1 MEEAKGQSILDKMLT
16 TFINTLV
23 KAAENE
29 AQTHFGKNLEEVL
42 KHFMAKVNSD
52 FEKQCLLWY
61 FTKKGQTM
69 TVSSEV
75 FERIAKAAVASRA
88 ASEKL
93 FHGPQKVIIK
103 GKVYYSQTISFY
115 ENDEFDYALGCA
127 TIFFDEEG
135 VPVGLKDIY
144 DFNEAKHRDT
154 NAESD
159 TTFMA
164 KFEKANLAK
173 SYANFMAL
181 TTTNL
186 MTDVSRAISSCIIA
200 LFCCLLPVFSIT
212 GEHPVLIISSYN
224 PDAGRTSGNISDF
237 MEEFQRLGGTNTIA
251 LENMNCKS
259 FSESPLWERRMVE
272 LLSKYQGDNSPAL
285 TVLIGQEAWA
295 AYLSLPDSIR
305 GNTPVVSALSSRNA
319 ILLPGDTVDLKT
331 WMPESVDFFT
341 DFPSSPIKAG
351 FVYEYDVEANI
362 NMIKQMYPGTKNI
375 AFVSDN
381 SYGGVAMQA
390 YVVKEMQKFPELN
403 LILLDGR
410 VHTIYTICDRL
421 HELPENTAILMGT
434 WRVDMNDGYFMRNAT
449 YAMMEAAP
457 TLPTFSLS
465 SVGLGYWAVA
475 GVVPAYRALGKEMA
489 RQSYRLLTT
498 PQDSETHM
506 EIIPNE
512 TILDGKLVKEKKL
525 NIAGLPQPVKM
536 LNVTPSFYEQYKY
549 HIWSVGAVLLV
560 LLGGLFVSLYFYY
573 HTKKLKD
580 ELEVSEGALREA
592 KDRAEE
598 SSRLKSAFLA
608 NMSHEI
614 RTPLNAIVG
623 FSDVLSAGGAS
634 EEEQRGYFEII
645 RTNSDLLLRLINDIL
660 DVSRLEADRVI
671 LSLESCNVVQIC
683 QQVVASVAQ
692 ARRSTNQFLFECERE
707 VVEMR
712 TDVQRLQQVVINL
725 LSNADKFTKEGTI
738 TLKLEPDTARNVAV
752 FSVTDSGCGIP
763 LDKQK
768 RVFERFEKLNEY
780 VQGTGLGL
788 SICKLTVEKWGGEIW
803 IDPAYTNGARFMFTH
818 PMNL

>member
-1 MEEAKGQSILDKMLT
+1 MKHIYRTILPC
-16 TFINTLV
+16 V
-23 KAAENE
+23 
-29 AQTHFGKNLEEVL
+29 V
-42 KHFMAKVNSD
+42 
-52 FEKQCLLWY
+52 
-61 FTKKGQTM
+61 
-69 TVSSEV
+69 
-75 FERIAKAAVASRA
+75 
-88 ASEKL
+88 
-93 FHGPQKVIIK
+93 
-103 GKVYYSQTISFY
+103 
-115 ENDEFDYALGCA
+115 
-127 TIFFDEEG
+127 
-135 VPVGLKDIY
+135 
-144 DFNEAKHRDT
+144 
-154 NAESD
+154 
-159 TTFMA
+159 
-164 KFEKANLAK
+164 
-173 SYANFMAL
+173 
-181 TTTNL
+181 
-186 MTDVSRAISSCIIA
+186 A
-200 LFCCLLPVFSIT
+200 LFCCLLPAFSIT

-224 PDAGRTSGNISDF
+224 PDAGRTSSNISDF
-237 MEEFQRLGGTNTIA
+237 MEEFQRLGGTNTVA

-259 FSESPLWERRMVE
+259 FSEAPFWEKRMAG
-272 LLSKYQGDNSPAL
+272 LLSKYQNDKSPAL
-285 TVLIGQEAWA
+285 IVLIGQEAWA
-295 AYLSLPDSIR
+295 AYLSLEDSVR

-319 ILLPGDTVDLKT
+319 ILLPGDTIDLKT

-341 DFPSSPIKAG
+341 DFPDSSIKAG

-362 NMIKQMYPGTKNI
+362 NMVKQMYPDTENI
-375 AFVSDN
+375 AFISDN

-390 YVVKEMQKFPELN
+390 YVVKEMKKFPELD

-410 VHTIYTICDRL
+410 VNTIYTICDRL
-421 HELPENTAILMGT
+421 HELPEHTAVLMGT

-457 TLPTFSLS
+457 ALPTFSLS
-465 SVGLGYWAVA
+465 SAGLGYWAVA
-475 GVVPAYRALGKEMA
+475 GIVPAYRALGKEMA
-489 RQSYRLLTT
+489 RQSYRLLTD
-498 PQDSETHM
+498 PQDGNTHM
-506 EIIPNE
+506 EVIPNE
-512 TILDGKLVKEKKL
+512 TILDGKLVKEKKV
-525 NIAGLPQPVKM
+525 NITGLPQPVKM

-738 TLKLEPDTARNVAV
+738 TLKLELDTARNVAV
-752 FSVTDSGCGIP
+752 FSVTDTGCGIP

-768 RVFERFEKLNEY
+768 LVFERFEKLNEY

-803 IDPAYTNGARFMFTH
+803 IDPAYTDGARFMFTH

>member
-1 MEEAKGQSILDKMLT
+1 M
-16 TFINTLV
+16 V
-23 KAAENE
+23 
-29 AQTHFGKNLEEVL
+29 
-42 KHFMAKVNSD
+42 
-52 FEKQCLLWY
+52 
-61 FTKKGQTM
+61 
-69 TVSSEV
+69 
-75 FERIAKAAVASRA
+75 
-88 ASEKL
+88 
-93 FHGPQKVIIK
+93 
-103 GKVYYSQTISFY
+103 
-115 ENDEFDYALGCA
+115 
-127 TIFFDEEG
+127 
-135 VPVGLKDIY
+135 
-144 DFNEAKHRDT
+144 
-154 NAESD
+154 
-159 TTFMA
+159 
-164 KFEKANLAK
+164 
-173 SYANFMAL
+173 
-181 TTTNL
+181 
-186 MTDVSRAISSCIIA
+186 A
-200 LFCCLLPVFSIT
+200 LFCCLLPAFSIT

-259 FSESPLWERRMVE
+259 FSESPLWERRMAE
-272 LLSKYQGDNSPAL
+272 LLAKYQGDKSPAL
-285 TVLIGQEAWA
+285 IVLIGQEAWA
-295 AYLSLPDSIR
+295 AYLSLEDSIC

-421 HELPENTAILMGT
+421 YELPENTAILMGT

-498 PQDSETHM
+498 SQDSETHM

-525 NIAGLPQPVKM
+525 NITGLPQPVKM

-614 RTPLNAIVG
+614 RTPLNSIVG
-623 FSDVLSAGGAS
+623 FSDVLAVGGS
-634 EEEQRGYFEII
+634 TEEEQQSYYQII
-645 RTNSDLLLRLINDIL
+645 KTNSDLLLRLINDIL
-660 DVSRLEADRVI
+660 DLSRLEANRVT
-671 LSLESCNVVQIC
+671 LTWEECDVVQLC
-683 QQVVASVAQ
+683 SQVVASVSFSRQ
-692 ARRSTNQFLFECERE
+692 SSENQFLFTTSFESFRM
-707 VVEMR
+707 V
-712 TDVQRLQQVVINL
+712 TDVQRMQQVMINL
-725 LSNADKFTKEGTI
+725 LSNANKFTKCGKI
-738 TLKLEPDTARNVAV
+738 TLDFSVNEETQMAV
-752 FSVTDSGCGIP
+752 FSVTDTGCGIP
-763 LDKQK
+763 KEKQGL
-768 RVFERFEKLNEY
+768 VFERFEKLNEY
-780 VQGTGLGL
+780 AQGTGLGL
-788 SICKLTVEKWGGEIW
+788 SICKLIVHKWKGSIW
-803 IDPAYTNGARFMFTH
+803 IDPDYTGGARFVFSH
-818 PMNL
+818 PLNLNIEKE

>member
-1 MEEAKGQSILDKMLT
+1 M
-16 TFINTLV
+16 V
-23 KAAENE
+23 
-29 AQTHFGKNLEEVL
+29 
-42 KHFMAKVNSD
+42 
-52 FEKQCLLWY
+52 
-61 FTKKGQTM
+61 
-69 TVSSEV
+69 
-75 FERIAKAAVASRA
+75 
-88 ASEKL
+88 
-93 FHGPQKVIIK
+93 
-103 GKVYYSQTISFY
+103 
-115 ENDEFDYALGCA
+115 
-127 TIFFDEEG
+127 
-135 VPVGLKDIY
+135 
-144 DFNEAKHRDT
+144 
-154 NAESD
+154 
-159 TTFMA
+159 
-164 KFEKANLAK
+164 
-173 SYANFMAL
+173 
-181 TTTNL
+181 
-186 MTDVSRAISSCIIA
+186 A
-200 LFCCLLPVFSIT
+200 LFCCLLPAFSIT

-259 FSESPLWERRMVE
+259 FSESPLWERRMAE
-272 LLSKYQGDNSPAL
+272 LLAKYQGNKSPAL
-285 TVLIGQEAWA
+285 IVLIGQEAWA

-319 ILLPGDTVDLKT
+319 ILLPGDTVDLTT

-341 DFPSSPIKAG
+341 DFPCSPIKAG

-410 VHTIYTICDRL
+410 VNTIYTICDRL

-449 YAMMEAAP
+449 YAMMEATP

-489 RQSYRLLTT
+489 RQAYRLLTT
-498 PQDSETHM
+498 PQDGETHM

-525 NIAGLPQPVKM
+525 NIAGLLQPVKM

-549 HIWSVGAVLLV
+549 HIWFVGAVLLV
-560 LLGGLFVSLYFYY
+560 LFVGLFVSLYFYY

-738 TLKLEPDTARNVAV
+738 TLKLELDTARNVAV
-752 FSVTDSGCGIP
+752 FSVTDTGCGIP

-803 IDPAYTNGARFMFTH
+803 IDPAYTDGARFMFTH

>member
-1 MEEAKGQSILDKMLT
+1 M
-16 TFINTLV
+16 V
-23 KAAENE
+23 
-29 AQTHFGKNLEEVL
+29 
-42 KHFMAKVNSD
+42 
-52 FEKQCLLWY
+52 
-61 FTKKGQTM
+61 
-69 TVSSEV
+69 
-75 FERIAKAAVASRA
+75 
-88 ASEKL
+88 
-93 FHGPQKVIIK
+93 
-103 GKVYYSQTISFY
+103 
-115 ENDEFDYALGCA
+115 
-127 TIFFDEEG
+127 
-135 VPVGLKDIY
+135 
-144 DFNEAKHRDT
+144 
-154 NAESD
+154 
-159 TTFMA
+159 
-164 KFEKANLAK
+164 
-173 SYANFMAL
+173 
-181 TTTNL
+181 
-186 MTDVSRAISSCIIA
+186 A
-200 LFCCLLPVFSIT
+200 LFCCLLPAFSIT

-259 FSESPLWERRMVE
+259 FSESPLWERRMAE
-272 LLSKYQGDNSPAL
+272 LLAKYQGDKSPAL
-285 TVLIGQEAWA
+285 IVLIGQEAWA
-295 AYLSLPDSIR
+295 AYLSLEDSIC

-421 HELPENTAILMGT
+421 YELPENTAILMGT

-498 PQDSETHM
+498 SQDSETHM

-525 NIAGLPQPVKM
+525 NITGLPQPVKM

-623 FSDVLSAGGAS
+623 FSDLLSDTS
-634 EEEQRGYFEII
+634 NFTEEEVTQFIATINKNCG
-645 RTNSDLLLRLINDIL
+645 LLLALINDIL
-660 DVSRLEADRVI
+660 DLSRI
-671 LSLESCNVVQIC
+671 ESGTMEFMFAEHNLPLLLKTVHDSQRLNMPAGVELVLRMPAGDKKYLTTDNV
-683 QQVVASVAQ
+683 
-692 ARRSTNQFLFECERE
+692 
-707 VVEMR
+707 
-712 TDVQRLQQVVINL
+712 RLQQVVNNLIN
-725 LSNADKFTKEGTI
+725 NAAKFTGSGFITFGYEEDEEPGYTRIFVEDTGVGISEEGI
-738 TLKLEPDTARNVAV
+738 RH
-752 FSVTDSGCGIP
+752 I
-763 LDKQK
+763 
-768 RVFERFEKLNEY
+768 FERFYKVDNFT
-780 VQGTGLGL
+780 QGAGLGL
-788 SICKLTVEKWGGEIW
+788 SICQTIVERLKGTISVTSEVGKGTRFTVRLPNYCE
-803 IDPAYTNGARFMFTH
+803 
-818 PMNL
+818 

>member
-1 MEEAKGQSILDKMLT
+1 MNQ
-16 TFINTLV
+16 
-23 KAAENE
+23 
-29 AQTHFGKNLEEVL
+29 L
-42 KHFMAKVNSD
+42 KHI
-52 FEKQCLLWY
+52 Y
-61 FTKKGQTM
+61 
-69 TVSSEV
+69 
-75 FERIAKAAVASRA
+75 R
-88 ASEKL
+88 
-93 FHGPQKVIIK
+93 
-103 GKVYYSQTISFY
+103 TI
-115 ENDEFDYALGCA
+115 LPCM
-127 TIFFDEEG
+127 
-135 VPVGLKDIY
+135 V
-144 DFNEAKHRDT
+144 
-154 NAESD
+154 
-159 TTFMA
+159 
-164 KFEKANLAK
+164 
-173 SYANFMAL
+173 
-181 TTTNL
+181 
-186 MTDVSRAISSCIIA
+186 A

-224 PDAGRTSGNISDF
+224 PDAGQTSGNISDF
-237 MEEFQRLGGTNTIA
+237 MEEFQRLGGTNTVA

-259 FSESPLWERRMVE
+259 FSEAPFWEKRMAG
-272 LLSKYQGDNSPAL
+272 LLSKYQNDKSPAL
-285 TVLIGQEAWA
+285 IVLIGQEAWA
-295 AYLSLPDSIR
+295 AYLSLEDSVR

-319 ILLPGDTVDLKT
+319 ILLPDDTVDLKT

-341 DFPSSPIKAG
+341 DFPNSPIKAG

-362 NMIKQMYPGTKNI
+362 NMIKQMYPDTENI
-375 AFVSDN
+375 AFISDN

-390 YVVKEMQKFPELN
+390 YVVKEMKKFPELD
-403 LILLDGR
+403 LILLDGH
-410 VHTIYTICDRL
+410 VNTIYTICDRL
-421 HELPENTAILMGT
+421 HELPEHTAVLMGT

-457 TLPTFSLS
+457 ALPTFSLS

-475 GVVPAYRALGKEMA
+475 GIIPAYRALGKEMA
-489 RQSYRLLTT
+489 RQSYRLLTG
-498 PQDSETHM
+498 PQDGNTHM
-506 EIIPNE
+506 EVIPNK
-512 TILDGKLVKEKKL
+512 TILDGKLVREKKL
-525 NIAGLPQPVKM
+525 NIVGLPEPVKM
-536 LNVTPSFYEQYKY
+536 LNVAPSFYEQYKY
-549 HIWSVGAVLLV
+549 HIWFVGAVLLV

-738 TLKLEPDTARNVAV
+738 TLKLELDTARNVAV
-752 FSVTDSGCGIP
+752 FSVTDTGCGIP

-803 IDPAYTNGARFMFTH
+803 IDPAYTDGARFMFTH

>member
-1 MEEAKGQSILDKMLT
+1 MKHIYRTILPC
-16 TFINTLV
+16 V
-23 KAAENE
+23 
-29 AQTHFGKNLEEVL
+29 V
-42 KHFMAKVNSD
+42 
-52 FEKQCLLWY
+52 
-61 FTKKGQTM
+61 
-69 TVSSEV
+69 
-75 FERIAKAAVASRA
+75 
-88 ASEKL
+88 
-93 FHGPQKVIIK
+93 
-103 GKVYYSQTISFY
+103 
-115 ENDEFDYALGCA
+115 
-127 TIFFDEEG
+127 
-135 VPVGLKDIY
+135 
-144 DFNEAKHRDT
+144 
-154 NAESD
+154 
-159 TTFMA
+159 
-164 KFEKANLAK
+164 
-173 SYANFMAL
+173 
-181 TTTNL
+181 
-186 MTDVSRAISSCIIA
+186 A
-200 LFCCLLPVFSIT
+200 LFCCLLPAFSIT

-224 PDAGRTSGNISDF
+224 PDAGRTSSNISDF
-237 MEEFQRLGGTNTIA
+237 MEEFQRLGGTNTVA

-259 FSESPLWERRMVE
+259 FSEAPFWEKRMAG
-272 LLSKYQGDNSPAL
+272 LLSKYQNDKSPAL
-285 TVLIGQEAWA
+285 IVLIGQEAWA
-295 AYLSLPDSIR
+295 AYLSLEDSVC

-319 ILLPGDTVDLKT
+319 ILLPGDTIDLKT

-341 DFPSSPIKAG
+341 DFPDSPIKAG

-362 NMIKQMYPGTKNI
+362 NMVKQMYPDTENI
-375 AFVSDN
+375 AFISDN

-390 YVVKEMQKFPELN
+390 YVVKEMKKFPELD

-410 VHTIYTICDRL
+410 VNTIYTICDRL
-421 HELPENTAILMGT
+421 HELPEHTAVLMGT

-457 TLPTFSLS
+457 ALPTFSLS
-465 SVGLGYWAVA
+465 SAGLGYWAVA
-475 GVVPAYRALGKEMA
+475 GIVPAYRALGKEMA
-489 RQSYRLLTT
+489 RQSYRLLTD
-498 PQDSETHM
+498 PQDGNTHM

-525 NIAGLPQPVKM
+525 NIAGLSQPVKM

-738 TLKLEPDTARNVAV
+738 TLKLELDTARNVAV
-752 FSVTDSGCGIP
+752 FSVTDTGCGIP

-803 IDPAYTNGARFMFTH
+803 IDPAYTDGARFMFTH

>member
-1 MEEAKGQSILDKMLT
+1 MKHIYRTILPC
-16 TFINTLV
+16 V
-23 KAAENE
+23 
-29 AQTHFGKNLEEVL
+29 V
-42 KHFMAKVNSD
+42 
-52 FEKQCLLWY
+52 
-61 FTKKGQTM
+61 
-69 TVSSEV
+69 
-75 FERIAKAAVASRA
+75 
-88 ASEKL
+88 
-93 FHGPQKVIIK
+93 
-103 GKVYYSQTISFY
+103 
-115 ENDEFDYALGCA
+115 
-127 TIFFDEEG
+127 
-135 VPVGLKDIY
+135 
-144 DFNEAKHRDT
+144 
-154 NAESD
+154 
-159 TTFMA
+159 
-164 KFEKANLAK
+164 
-173 SYANFMAL
+173 
-181 TTTNL
+181 
-186 MTDVSRAISSCIIA
+186 A
-200 LFCCLLPVFSIT
+200 LFCCLLPAFSIT

-224 PDAGRTSGNISDF
+224 PDAGRTSSNISDF
-237 MEEFQRLGGTNTIA
+237 MEEFQRLGGTNTVA

-259 FSESPLWERRMVE
+259 FSEAPFWEKRMAG
-272 LLSKYQGDNSPAL
+272 LLSKYQNDKSPAL
-285 TVLIGQEAWA
+285 IVLIGQEAWA
-295 AYLSLPDSIR
+295 AYLSLEDSVR

-319 ILLPGDTVDLKT
+319 ILLPGDTIDLKT
-331 WMPESVDFFT
+331 WMPEPVDFFT
-341 DFPSSPIKAG
+341 DFPDSPIKAG

-362 NMIKQMYPGTKNI
+362 NMVKQMYPDTENI
-375 AFVSDN
+375 AFISDN

-390 YVVKEMQKFPELN
+390 YVVKEMKKFPELD

-410 VHTIYTICDRL
+410 VNTIYTICDRL
-421 HELPENTAILMGT
+421 HELPEHTAVLMGT

-457 TLPTFSLS
+457 ALPTFSLS
-465 SVGLGYWAVA
+465 SAGLGYWAVA
-475 GVVPAYRALGKEMA
+475 GIVPAYRALGKEMA
-489 RQSYRLLTT
+489 RQSYRLLTD
-498 PQDSETHM
+498 PQDGNTHM
-506 EIIPNE
+506 EVIPNE

-525 NIAGLPQPVKM
+525 NITGLPQPVKM

-738 TLKLEPDTARNVAV
+738 TLKLELDTARNVAV
-752 FSVTDSGCGIP
+752 FSVTDTGCGIP

-803 IDPAYTNGARFMFTH
+803 IDPAYTDGARFMFTH

>member
-1 MEEAKGQSILDKMLT
+1 MKHIYRTILPC
-16 TFINTLV
+16 V
-23 KAAENE
+23 
-29 AQTHFGKNLEEVL
+29 V
-42 KHFMAKVNSD
+42 
-52 FEKQCLLWY
+52 
-61 FTKKGQTM
+61 
-69 TVSSEV
+69 
-75 FERIAKAAVASRA
+75 
-88 ASEKL
+88 
-93 FHGPQKVIIK
+93 
-103 GKVYYSQTISFY
+103 
-115 ENDEFDYALGCA
+115 
-127 TIFFDEEG
+127 
-135 VPVGLKDIY
+135 
-144 DFNEAKHRDT
+144 
-154 NAESD
+154 
-159 TTFMA
+159 
-164 KFEKANLAK
+164 
-173 SYANFMAL
+173 
-181 TTTNL
+181 
-186 MTDVSRAISSCIIA
+186 A
-200 LFCCLLPVFSIT
+200 LFCCLLPAFSIT

-224 PDAGRTSGNISDF
+224 PDAGRTSSNISDF
-237 MEEFQRLGGTNTIA
+237 MEEFQRLGGTNTVA

-259 FSESPLWERRMVE
+259 FSEAPFWEKRMAG
-272 LLSKYQGDNSPAL
+272 LLSKYQNDKSPAL
-285 TVLIGQEAWA
+285 IVLIGQEAWA
-295 AYLSLPDSIR
+295 AYLSLEDSVC

-319 ILLPGDTVDLKT
+319 ILLPGDTIDLKT

-341 DFPSSPIKAG
+341 DFPDSPIKAG

-362 NMIKQMYPGTKNI
+362 NMVKQMYPDTENI
-375 AFVSDN
+375 AFISDN

-390 YVVKEMQKFPELN
+390 YVVKEMKKFSELD

-410 VHTIYTICDRL
+410 VNTIYTICDRL
-421 HELPENTAILMGT
+421 HELPEHTAVLMGT

-457 TLPTFSLS
+457 ALPTFSLS
-465 SVGLGYWAVA
+465 SAGLGYWAVA
-475 GVVPAYRALGKEMA
+475 GIVPAYRALGKEMA
-489 RQSYRLLTT
+489 RQSYRLLTD
-498 PQDSETHM
+498 PQDGNTHM
-506 EIIPNE
+506 EVIPNE

-738 TLKLEPDTARNVAV
+738 TLKLELDTARNVAV
-752 FSVTDSGCGIP
+752 FSVTDTGCGIP

-803 IDPAYTNGARFMFTH
+803 IDPAYTDGARFMFTH

>member
-1 MEEAKGQSILDKMLT
+1 M
-16 TFINTLV
+16 V
-23 KAAENE
+23 
-29 AQTHFGKNLEEVL
+29 
-42 KHFMAKVNSD
+42 
-52 FEKQCLLWY
+52 
-61 FTKKGQTM
+61 
-69 TVSSEV
+69 
-75 FERIAKAAVASRA
+75 
-88 ASEKL
+88 
-93 FHGPQKVIIK
+93 
-103 GKVYYSQTISFY
+103 
-115 ENDEFDYALGCA
+115 
-127 TIFFDEEG
+127 
-135 VPVGLKDIY
+135 
-144 DFNEAKHRDT
+144 
-154 NAESD
+154 
-159 TTFMA
+159 
-164 KFEKANLAK
+164 
-173 SYANFMAL
+173 
-181 TTTNL
+181 
-186 MTDVSRAISSCIIA
+186 A
-200 LFCCLLPVFSIT
+200 LFCCLLPAFSIT

-259 FSESPLWERRMVE
+259 FSESPLWERRMAE
-272 LLSKYQGDNSPAL
+272 LLAKYQGDKSPAL
-285 TVLIGQEAWA
+285 IVLIGQEAWA
-295 AYLSLPDSIR
+295 AYLSLEDSIC

-421 HELPENTAILMGT
+421 YELPENTAILMGT

-498 PQDSETHM
+498 SQDSGTHM

-525 NIAGLPQPVKM
+525 NITGLPQPVKM

-738 TLKLEPDTARNVAV
+738 TLKLELDTAGNVAV
-752 FSVTDSGCGIP
+752 FSVTDTGCGIP

-803 IDPAYTNGARFMFTH
+803 IDPAYTDGARFMFTH

>member
-1 MEEAKGQSILDKMLT
+1 MKHIYRTILPC
-16 TFINTLV
+16 V
-23 KAAENE
+23 
-29 AQTHFGKNLEEVL
+29 V
-42 KHFMAKVNSD
+42 
-52 FEKQCLLWY
+52 
-61 FTKKGQTM
+61 
-69 TVSSEV
+69 
-75 FERIAKAAVASRA
+75 
-88 ASEKL
+88 
-93 FHGPQKVIIK
+93 
-103 GKVYYSQTISFY
+103 
-115 ENDEFDYALGCA
+115 
-127 TIFFDEEG
+127 
-135 VPVGLKDIY
+135 
-144 DFNEAKHRDT
+144 
-154 NAESD
+154 
-159 TTFMA
+159 
-164 KFEKANLAK
+164 
-173 SYANFMAL
+173 
-181 TTTNL
+181 
-186 MTDVSRAISSCIIA
+186 A
-200 LFCCLLPVFSIT
+200 LFCCLLPAFSIT
-212 GEHPVLIISSYN
+212 GEHSVLIISSYN
-224 PDAGRTSGNISDF
+224 PDAGRTSSNISDF
-237 MEEFQRLGGTNTIA
+237 MEEFQRLGGTNTVA

-259 FSESPLWERRMVE
+259 FSEAPFWEKRMAG
-272 LLSKYQGDNSPAL
+272 LLSKYQNDKSPAL
-285 TVLIGQEAWA
+285 IVLIGQEAWA
-295 AYLSLPDSIR
+295 AYLSLEDSVR

-319 ILLPGDTVDLKT
+319 ILLPGDTIDLKT

-341 DFPSSPIKAG
+341 DFPDSPIKAG

-362 NMIKQMYPGTKNI
+362 NMVKQMYPDTENI
-375 AFVSDN
+375 AFISDN

-390 YVVKEMQKFPELN
+390 YVVKEMKKFPELD

-410 VHTIYTICDRL
+410 VNTIYTICDRL
-421 HELPENTAILMGT
+421 HELPEHTAVLMGT

-457 TLPTFSLS
+457 ALPTFSLS
-465 SVGLGYWAVA
+465 SAGLGYWAVA
-475 GVVPAYRALGKEMA
+475 GIVPAYRALGKEMA
-489 RQSYRLLTT
+489 RQSYRLLTD
-498 PQDSETHM
+498 PQDGNTHM
-506 EIIPNE
+506 EVIPNE

-525 NIAGLPQPVKM
+525 NITGLPQPVKM

-738 TLKLEPDTARNVAV
+738 TLKLELDTARNVAV
-752 FSVTDSGCGIP
+752 FSVTDTGCGIP

-803 IDPAYTNGARFMFTH
+803 IDPAYTDGARFMFTH

>member
-1 MEEAKGQSILDKMLT
+1 M
-16 TFINTLV
+16 V
-23 KAAENE
+23 
-29 AQTHFGKNLEEVL
+29 
-42 KHFMAKVNSD
+42 
-52 FEKQCLLWY
+52 
-61 FTKKGQTM
+61 
-69 TVSSEV
+69 
-75 FERIAKAAVASRA
+75 
-88 ASEKL
+88 
-93 FHGPQKVIIK
+93 
-103 GKVYYSQTISFY
+103 
-115 ENDEFDYALGCA
+115 
-127 TIFFDEEG
+127 
-135 VPVGLKDIY
+135 
-144 DFNEAKHRDT
+144 
-154 NAESD
+154 
-159 TTFMA
+159 
-164 KFEKANLAK
+164 
-173 SYANFMAL
+173 
-181 TTTNL
+181 
-186 MTDVSRAISSCIIA
+186 A
-200 LFCCLLPVFSIT
+200 LFCCLLPAFSIT

-259 FSESPLWERRMVE
+259 FSESPLWERRMAE
-272 LLSKYQGDNSPAL
+272 LLAKYQGDKSPAL
-285 TVLIGQEAWA
+285 IVLIGQEAWA
-295 AYLSLPDSIR
+295 AYLSLEDSIC

-525 NIAGLPQPVKM
+525 NITGLSQPVKM

-614 RTPLNAIVG
+614 RTPLNAI
-623 FSDVLSAGGAS
+623 
-634 EEEQRGYFEII
+634 
-645 RTNSDLLLRLINDIL
+645 
-660 DVSRLEADRVI
+660 
-671 LSLESCNVVQIC
+671 C

-738 TLKLEPDTARNVAV
+738 TLKLEPDTAGNVAV
-752 FSVTDSGCGIP
+752 FSVTDTGCGIP

>member
-1 MEEAKGQSILDKMLT
+1 
-16 TFINTLV
+16 
-23 KAAENE
+23 
-29 AQTHFGKNLEEVL
+29 
-42 KHFMAKVNSD
+42 
-52 FEKQCLLWY
+52 
-61 FTKKGQTM
+61 
-69 TVSSEV
+69 
-75 FERIAKAAVASRA
+75 
-88 ASEKL
+88 
-93 FHGPQKVIIK
+93 
-103 GKVYYSQTISFY
+103 
-115 ENDEFDYALGCA
+115 
-127 TIFFDEEG
+127 
-135 VPVGLKDIY
+135 
-144 DFNEAKHRDT
+144 
-154 NAESD
+154 
-159 TTFMA
+159 
-164 KFEKANLAK
+164 
-173 SYANFMAL
+173 
-181 TTTNL
+181 
-186 MTDVSRAISSCIIA
+186 MTDVFRTISSCIIA

-212 GEHPVLIISSYN
+212 GEHPILIISSYN

-272 LLSKYQGDNSPAL
+272 LLSKYQGDNSPEL
-285 TVLIGQEAWA
+285 TVLIGQVAWA

-410 VHTIYTICDRL
+410 VNTIYTICDRL

-475 GVVPAYRALGKEMA
+475 GVVPAYRALSKEMA

-498 PQDSETHM
+498 SQDSETHM

-525 NIAGLPQPVKM
+525 NIAGLAVPV
-536 LNVTPSFYEQYKY
+536 
-549 HIWSVGAVLLV
+549 
-560 LLGGLFVSLYFYY
+560 
-573 HTKKLKD
+573 
-580 ELEVSEGALREA
+580 
-592 KDRAEE
+592 
-598 SSRLKSAFLA
+598 
-608 NMSHEI
+608 
-614 RTPLNAIVG
+614 
-623 FSDVLSAGGAS
+623 
-634 EEEQRGYFEII
+634 
-645 RTNSDLLLRLINDIL
+645 
-660 DVSRLEADRVI
+660 
-671 LSLESCNVVQIC
+671 
-683 QQVVASVAQ
+683 
-692 ARRSTNQFLFECERE
+692 
-707 VVEMR
+707 
-712 TDVQRLQQVVINL
+712 
-725 LSNADKFTKEGTI
+725 
-738 TLKLEPDTARNVAV
+738 
-752 FSVTDSGCGIP
+752 
-763 LDKQK
+763 
-768 RVFERFEKLNEY
+768 
-780 VQGTGLGL
+780 
-788 SICKLTVEKWGGEIW
+788 
-803 IDPAYTNGARFMFTH
+803 
-818 PMNL
+818 

>member
-1 MEEAKGQSILDKMLT
+1 MKHIYRTILPC
-16 TFINTLV
+16 V
-23 KAAENE
+23 
-29 AQTHFGKNLEEVL
+29 V
-42 KHFMAKVNSD
+42 
-52 FEKQCLLWY
+52 
-61 FTKKGQTM
+61 
-69 TVSSEV
+69 
-75 FERIAKAAVASRA
+75 
-88 ASEKL
+88 
-93 FHGPQKVIIK
+93 
-103 GKVYYSQTISFY
+103 
-115 ENDEFDYALGCA
+115 
-127 TIFFDEEG
+127 
-135 VPVGLKDIY
+135 
-144 DFNEAKHRDT
+144 
-154 NAESD
+154 
-159 TTFMA
+159 
-164 KFEKANLAK
+164 
-173 SYANFMAL
+173 
-181 TTTNL
+181 
-186 MTDVSRAISSCIIA
+186 A
-200 LFCCLLPVFSIT
+200 LFCCLLPAFSIT

-224 PDAGRTSGNISDF
+224 PDAGRTSSNISDF
-237 MEEFQRLGGTNTIA
+237 MEEFQRLGGTNTVA

-259 FSESPLWERRMVE
+259 FSEAPFWEKRMAG
-272 LLSKYQGDNSPAL
+272 LLSKYQNDKSPAL
-285 TVLIGQEAWA
+285 IVLIGQEAWA
-295 AYLSLPDSIR
+295 AYLSLEDSVC

-319 ILLPGDTVDLKT
+319 ILLPGDTIDLKT

-341 DFPSSPIKAG
+341 DFPDSPIKAG

-362 NMIKQMYPGTKNI
+362 NMVKQMYPDTENI
-375 AFVSDN
+375 AFISDN

-390 YVVKEMQKFPELN
+390 YVVKEMKKFPELD

-410 VHTIYTICDRL
+410 VNTIYTICDRL
-421 HELPENTAILMGT
+421 HELPEHTAVLMGT

-457 TLPTFSLS
+457 ALPTFSLS
-465 SVGLGYWAVA
+465 SAGLGYWAVA
-475 GVVPAYRALGKEMA
+475 GIVPAYRALGKEMA
-489 RQSYRLLTT
+489 RQSYRLLTD
-498 PQDSETHM
+498 PQDGNTHM
-506 EIIPNE
+506 EVIPNE

-525 NIAGLPQPVKM
+525 NITGLPQPVKM

-738 TLKLEPDTARNVAV
+738 TLKLELDTAGNVAV
-752 FSVTDSGCGIP
+752 FSVTDTGCGIP

-803 IDPAYTNGARFMFTH
+803 IDPAYTDGARFMFTH

>member
-1 MEEAKGQSILDKMLT
+1 
-16 TFINTLV
+16 
-23 KAAENE
+23 
-29 AQTHFGKNLEEVL
+29 
-42 KHFMAKVNSD
+42 
-52 FEKQCLLWY
+52 
-61 FTKKGQTM
+61 
-69 TVSSEV
+69 
-75 FERIAKAAVASRA
+75 
-88 ASEKL
+88 
-93 FHGPQKVIIK
+93 
-103 GKVYYSQTISFY
+103 
-115 ENDEFDYALGCA
+115 
-127 TIFFDEEG
+127 
-135 VPVGLKDIY
+135 
-144 DFNEAKHRDT
+144 
-154 NAESD
+154 
-159 TTFMA
+159 
-164 KFEKANLAK
+164 
-173 SYANFMAL
+173 
-181 TTTNL
+181 
-186 MTDVSRAISSCIIA
+186 MTDVFRTISSCIIA

-212 GEHPVLIISSYN
+212 GEHPILIISSYN

-259 FSESPLWERRMVE
+259 FFESPLWERRMVE

-434 WRVDMNDGYFMRNAT
+434 WRVDMNDGYFMRYAT

-512 TILDGKLVKEKKL
+512 TILDGKLVKEKKR
-525 NIAGLPQPVKM
+525 NITGLPQPVKM

-752 FSVTDSGCGIP
+752 FSVTDTGCGIP

-803 IDPAYTNGARFMFTH
+803 IDPAYTDGARFMFTH

>member
-1 MEEAKGQSILDKMLT
+1 MKHIYRTILPC
-16 TFINTLV
+16 V
-23 KAAENE
+23 
-29 AQTHFGKNLEEVL
+29 V
-42 KHFMAKVNSD
+42 
-52 FEKQCLLWY
+52 
-61 FTKKGQTM
+61 
-69 TVSSEV
+69 
-75 FERIAKAAVASRA
+75 
-88 ASEKL
+88 
-93 FHGPQKVIIK
+93 
-103 GKVYYSQTISFY
+103 
-115 ENDEFDYALGCA
+115 
-127 TIFFDEEG
+127 
-135 VPVGLKDIY
+135 
-144 DFNEAKHRDT
+144 
-154 NAESD
+154 
-159 TTFMA
+159 
-164 KFEKANLAK
+164 
-173 SYANFMAL
+173 
-181 TTTNL
+181 
-186 MTDVSRAISSCIIA
+186 A
-200 LFCCLLPVFSIT
+200 LFCCLLPAFSIT

-224 PDAGRTSGNISDF
+224 PDAGRTSSNISDF
-237 MEEFQRLGGTNTIA
+237 MEEFQRLGGTNTVA

-259 FSESPLWERRMVE
+259 FSEAPFWEKRMAG
-272 LLSKYQGDNSPAL
+272 LLSKYQNDKSPAL
-285 TVLIGQEAWA
+285 IVLIGQEAWA
-295 AYLSLPDSIR
+295 AYLSLEDSVC

-319 ILLPGDTVDLKT
+319 ILLPGDTIDLKT

-341 DFPSSPIKAG
+341 DFPDSPIKAG

-362 NMIKQMYPGTKNI
+362 NMVKQMYPDTENI
-375 AFVSDN
+375 AFISDN

-390 YVVKEMQKFPELN
+390 YVVKEMKKFPELD

-410 VHTIYTICDRL
+410 VNTIYTICDRL
-421 HELPENTAILMGT
+421 HELPEHTAVLMGT

-457 TLPTFSLS
+457 ALPTFSLS
-465 SVGLGYWAVA
+465 SAGLGYWAVA
-475 GVVPAYRALGKEMA
+475 GIVPAYRALGKEMA
-489 RQSYRLLTT
+489 RQSYRLLTD
-498 PQDSETHM
+498 PQDGNTHM
-506 EIIPNE
+506 EVIPNE

-525 NIAGLPQPVKM
+525 NITGLPQPVKI

-738 TLKLEPDTARNVAV
+738 TLKLELDTAGNAAV
-752 FSVTDSGCGIP
+752 FSVTDTGCGIP

-803 IDPAYTNGARFMFTH
+803 IDPAYTDGARFMFTH

>member
-1 MEEAKGQSILDKMLT
+1 
-16 TFINTLV
+16 
-23 KAAENE
+23 
-29 AQTHFGKNLEEVL
+29 
-42 KHFMAKVNSD
+42 
-52 FEKQCLLWY
+52 
-61 FTKKGQTM
+61 
-69 TVSSEV
+69 
-75 FERIAKAAVASRA
+75 
-88 ASEKL
+88 
-93 FHGPQKVIIK
+93 
-103 GKVYYSQTISFY
+103 
-115 ENDEFDYALGCA
+115 
-127 TIFFDEEG
+127 
-135 VPVGLKDIY
+135 
-144 DFNEAKHRDT
+144 
-154 NAESD
+154 
-159 TTFMA
+159 
-164 KFEKANLAK
+164 
-173 SYANFMAL
+173 
-181 TTTNL
+181 
-186 MTDVSRAISSCIIA
+186 MTDVFRTISSCIIA
-200 LFCCLLPVFSIT
+200 LFCCLFPVFSIT
-212 GEHPVLIISSYN
+212 GEHPILIISSYN

-512 TILDGKLVKEKKL
+512 TILDGKLVKEKKR
-525 NIAGLPQPVKM
+525 NITGLPQPVKM

-752 FSVTDSGCGIP
+752 FSVTDTGCGIP

-803 IDPAYTNGARFMFTH
+803 IDPAYTDGARFMFTH

>member
-1 MEEAKGQSILDKMLT
+1 MKHIYRTILPC
-16 TFINTLV
+16 V
-23 KAAENE
+23 
-29 AQTHFGKNLEEVL
+29 V
-42 KHFMAKVNSD
+42 
-52 FEKQCLLWY
+52 
-61 FTKKGQTM
+61 
-69 TVSSEV
+69 
-75 FERIAKAAVASRA
+75 
-88 ASEKL
+88 
-93 FHGPQKVIIK
+93 
-103 GKVYYSQTISFY
+103 
-115 ENDEFDYALGCA
+115 
-127 TIFFDEEG
+127 
-135 VPVGLKDIY
+135 
-144 DFNEAKHRDT
+144 
-154 NAESD
+154 
-159 TTFMA
+159 
-164 KFEKANLAK
+164 
-173 SYANFMAL
+173 
-181 TTTNL
+181 
-186 MTDVSRAISSCIIA
+186 A
-200 LFCCLLPVFSIT
+200 LFCCLLPAFSIT

-224 PDAGRTSGNISDF
+224 PDAGRTSSNISDF
-237 MEEFQRLGGTNTIA
+237 MEEFQRLGGTNTVA

-259 FSESPLWERRMVE
+259 FSEAPFWEKRMAG
-272 LLSKYQGDNSPAL
+272 LLSKYQNDKSPAL
-285 TVLIGQEAWA
+285 IVLIGQEAWA
-295 AYLSLPDSIR
+295 AYLSLEDSVR

-319 ILLPGDTVDLKT
+319 ILLPGDTIDLKT

-341 DFPSSPIKAG
+341 DFPDSSIKAG

-362 NMIKQMYPGTKNI
+362 NMVKQMYPDTENI
-375 AFVSDN
+375 AFISDN

-390 YVVKEMQKFPELN
+390 YVVKEMKKFPELD

-410 VHTIYTICDRL
+410 VNTIYTICDRL
-421 HELPENTAILMGT
+421 HELPEHTAVLMGT

-457 TLPTFSLS
+457 ALPTFSLS
-465 SVGLGYWAVA
+465 SAGLGYWAVA
-475 GVVPAYRALGKEMA
+475 GIVPAYRALGKEMA
-489 RQSYRLLTT
+489 RQSYRLLTD
-498 PQDSETHM
+498 PQDGNTHM
-506 EIIPNE
+506 EVIPNE
-512 TILDGKLVKEKKL
+512 TILDGKLVKEKKV
-525 NIAGLPQPVKM
+525 NITGLPQPVKM

-660 DVSRLEADRVI
+660 DGSRLEADRVI

-738 TLKLEPDTARNVAV
+738 TLKLELDTARNVAV
-752 FSVTDSGCGIP
+752 FSVTDTGCGIP

-803 IDPAYTNGARFMFTH
+803 IDPAYTDGARFMFTH

>member
-1 MEEAKGQSILDKMLT
+1 M
-16 TFINTLV
+16 V
-23 KAAENE
+23 
-29 AQTHFGKNLEEVL
+29 
-42 KHFMAKVNSD
+42 
-52 FEKQCLLWY
+52 
-61 FTKKGQTM
+61 
-69 TVSSEV
+69 
-75 FERIAKAAVASRA
+75 
-88 ASEKL
+88 
-93 FHGPQKVIIK
+93 
-103 GKVYYSQTISFY
+103 
-115 ENDEFDYALGCA
+115 
-127 TIFFDEEG
+127 
-135 VPVGLKDIY
+135 
-144 DFNEAKHRDT
+144 
-154 NAESD
+154 
-159 TTFMA
+159 
-164 KFEKANLAK
+164 
-173 SYANFMAL
+173 
-181 TTTNL
+181 
-186 MTDVSRAISSCIIA
+186 A
-200 LFCCLLPVFSIT
+200 LFCCLLPAFSIT

-259 FSESPLWERRMVE
+259 FSESPLWERRMAE
-272 LLSKYQGDNSPAL
+272 LLAKYQGDKSPAL
-285 TVLIGQEAWA
+285 IVLIGQEAWA
-295 AYLSLPDSIR
+295 AYLSLEDSIC

-410 VHTIYTICDRL
+410 VNTIYTICDRL

-498 PQDSETHM
+498 SQDSETHM

-525 NIAGLPQPVKM
+525 NITGLPQPVKM

-623 FSDVLSAGGAS
+623 FSDLLVDTESI
-634 EEEQRGYFEII
+634 EERREYIQIVKE
-645 RTNSDLLLRLINDIL
+645 NNDLLLQLISDIL
-660 DVSRLEADRVI
+660 DLSKIEAGTFEFTSGDVDVNMLCEDIVRSMQMKVKENVELVFDPHLAECRIISDRNRLHQVI
-671 LSLESCNVVQIC
+671 
-683 QQVVASVAQ
+683 
-692 ARRSTNQFLFECERE
+692 
-707 VVEMR
+707 
-712 TDVQRLQQVVINL
+712 
-725 LSNADKFTKEGTI
+725 SNFVNNAIKFTSEGSIRVGYQQEGGELEFYVQDTGVGIDKEGQSHI
-738 TLKLEPDTARNVAV
+738 
-752 FSVTDSGCGIP
+752 
-763 LDKQK
+763 
-768 RVFERFEKLNEY
+768 FERFVKLNSF
-780 VQGTGLGL
+780 VHGTGLGL
-788 SICKLTVEKWGGEIW
+788 SICQSIVEQMGGQIGVESE
-803 IDPAYTNGARFMFTH
+803 PGKGSRFWFRL
-818 PMNL
+818 PCFVVVSEK

>member
-1 MEEAKGQSILDKMLT
+1 MKHIYRTILPC
-16 TFINTLV
+16 V
-23 KAAENE
+23 
-29 AQTHFGKNLEEVL
+29 V
-42 KHFMAKVNSD
+42 
-52 FEKQCLLWY
+52 
-61 FTKKGQTM
+61 
-69 TVSSEV
+69 
-75 FERIAKAAVASRA
+75 
-88 ASEKL
+88 
-93 FHGPQKVIIK
+93 
-103 GKVYYSQTISFY
+103 
-115 ENDEFDYALGCA
+115 
-127 TIFFDEEG
+127 
-135 VPVGLKDIY
+135 
-144 DFNEAKHRDT
+144 
-154 NAESD
+154 
-159 TTFMA
+159 
-164 KFEKANLAK
+164 
-173 SYANFMAL
+173 
-181 TTTNL
+181 
-186 MTDVSRAISSCIIA
+186 A
-200 LFCCLLPVFSIT
+200 LFCCLLPAFSIT

-224 PDAGRTSGNISDF
+224 PDAGRTSSNISDF
-237 MEEFQRLGGTNTIA
+237 MEEFQRLGGTNTVA

-259 FSESPLWERRMVE
+259 FSEAPFWEKRMAG
-272 LLSKYQGDNSPAL
+272 LLSKYQNDKSPAL
-285 TVLIGQEAWA
+285 IVLIGQEAWA
-295 AYLSLPDSIR
+295 AYLSLEDSVR

-319 ILLPGDTVDLKT
+319 ILLPGDTIDLKT

-341 DFPSSPIKAG
+341 DFPDSPIKAG

-362 NMIKQMYPGTKNI
+362 NMVKQMYPDTENI
-375 AFVSDN
+375 AFISDN

-390 YVVKEMQKFPELN
+390 YVVKEMKKFPELD

-410 VHTIYTICDRL
+410 VNTIYTICDRL
-421 HELPENTAILMGT
+421 HELPEHTAVLMGT

-457 TLPTFSLS
+457 ALPTFSLS
-465 SVGLGYWAVA
+465 SAGLGYWAVA
-475 GVVPAYRALGKEMA
+475 GIVPAYRALGKEMA
-489 RQSYRLLTT
+489 RQSYRLLTD
-498 PQDSETHM
+498 PQDGNTHM
-506 EIIPNE
+506 EVIPNE
-512 TILDGKLVKEKKL
+512 TILDGKLVKEKKV
-525 NIAGLPQPVKM
+525 NITGLPQPVKM

-738 TLKLEPDTARNVAV
+738 TLKLELDTAGNVAV
-752 FSVTDSGCGIP
+752 FSVTDTGCGIP

-803 IDPAYTNGARFMFTH
+803 IDPAYTDGARFMFTH

>member
-1 MEEAKGQSILDKMLT
+1 
-16 TFINTLV
+16 
-23 KAAENE
+23 
-29 AQTHFGKNLEEVL
+29 
-42 KHFMAKVNSD
+42 
-52 FEKQCLLWY
+52 
-61 FTKKGQTM
+61 
-69 TVSSEV
+69 
-75 FERIAKAAVASRA
+75 
-88 ASEKL
+88 
-93 FHGPQKVIIK
+93 
-103 GKVYYSQTISFY
+103 
-115 ENDEFDYALGCA
+115 
-127 TIFFDEEG
+127 
-135 VPVGLKDIY
+135 
-144 DFNEAKHRDT
+144 
-154 NAESD
+154 
-159 TTFMA
+159 
-164 KFEKANLAK
+164 
-173 SYANFMAL
+173 
-181 TTTNL
+181 
-186 MTDVSRAISSCIIA
+186 MTDVFRTISSCIIA

-212 GEHPVLIISSYN
+212 GEHPILIISSYN

-259 FSESPLWERRMVE
+259 FSESPLWERRMAE
-272 LLSKYQGDNSPAL
+272 LLSKYRGDNSPAL

-295 AYLSLPDSIR
+295 AYLSLPDSIC

-410 VHTIYTICDRL
+410 VNTIYTICDRL

-489 RQSYRLLTT
+489 RQSYHLLTT
-498 PQDSETHM
+498 SQDSETHM

-525 NIAGLPQPVKM
+525 NITGLPQPVKM

-738 TLKLEPDTARNVAV
+738 TLKLEPDTAGNVAV
-752 FSVTDSGCGIP
+752 FSVTDTGCGIP

-803 IDPAYTNGARFMFTH
+803 IDPAYTDGARFMFTH

>member
-1 MEEAKGQSILDKMLT
+1 MKHIYRTILPC
-16 TFINTLV
+16 V
-23 KAAENE
+23 
-29 AQTHFGKNLEEVL
+29 V
-42 KHFMAKVNSD
+42 
-52 FEKQCLLWY
+52 
-61 FTKKGQTM
+61 
-69 TVSSEV
+69 
-75 FERIAKAAVASRA
+75 
-88 ASEKL
+88 
-93 FHGPQKVIIK
+93 
-103 GKVYYSQTISFY
+103 
-115 ENDEFDYALGCA
+115 
-127 TIFFDEEG
+127 
-135 VPVGLKDIY
+135 
-144 DFNEAKHRDT
+144 
-154 NAESD
+154 
-159 TTFMA
+159 
-164 KFEKANLAK
+164 
-173 SYANFMAL
+173 
-181 TTTNL
+181 
-186 MTDVSRAISSCIIA
+186 A
-200 LFCCLLPVFSIT
+200 LFCCLLPAFSIT

-224 PDAGRTSGNISDF
+224 PDAGRTSSNISDF
-237 MEEFQRLGGTNTIA
+237 MEEFQRLGGTNTVA

-259 FSESPLWERRMVE
+259 FSEAPFWEKRMAG
-272 LLSKYQGDNSPAL
+272 LLSKYQNDKSPAL
-285 TVLIGQEAWA
+285 IVLIGQEAWA
-295 AYLSLPDSIR
+295 AYLSLEDSVR

-319 ILLPGDTVDLKT
+319 ILLPGDTIDLKT

-341 DFPSSPIKAG
+341 DFPDSPIKAG

-362 NMIKQMYPGTKNI
+362 NMVKQMYPDTENI
-375 AFVSDN
+375 AFISDN

-390 YVVKEMQKFPELN
+390 YVVKEMKKFPELD

-410 VHTIYTICDRL
+410 VNTIYTICDRL
-421 HELPENTAILMGT
+421 HELPEHTAVLMGT

-457 TLPTFSLS
+457 ALPTFSLS
-465 SVGLGYWAVA
+465 SAGLGYWAVA
-475 GVVPAYRALGKEMA
+475 GIVPAYRALGKEMA
-489 RQSYRLLTT
+489 RQSYRLLTD
-498 PQDSETHM
+498 PQDGNTHM
-506 EIIPNE
+506 EVIPNE

-580 ELEVSEGALREA
+580 ELEVSEGVLREA

-738 TLKLEPDTARNVAV
+738 TLKLEPDTAGNVAV
-752 FSVTDSGCGIP
+752 FSVTDTGCGIP